1 MYDRVTK
8 ADEKKLQELIT
19 DNPLTYDEIVE
30 ASGFNKVQ
38 IMRWVKRSKD
48 NIHVAGW
55 AKDVRGRVIVP
66 RFAWGNGEDTPRTG
80 LCQSDAQRARAYRQR
95 VRERKQEVLK

>member
-66 RFAWGNGEDTPRTG
+66 RFAWGDQDDAPKEGLKTPAE
-80 LCQSDAQRARAYRQR
+80 LSRAYRQR
-95 VRERKQEVLK
+95 VRERKQEGLK